1 MRASGFDVPR
11 PLKLFE
17 HAGLTRELL
26 ATVKRRGYAAPTAI
40 QAQALPVVLSGRD
53 AIGIATTG
61 SGKTAAYL
69 LPFIVHAMDQ
79 PPLQK
84 GDGPIGLVLA
94 PTHELAEQVTMEARK
109 FAKGDGLRAVGVWGG
124 VGKYEQL
131 KELKAGADIVVGTPG
146 RLLEL
151 IRPKG
156 GQPGLSLRRV
166 TYVVLDEADRMFSL
180 GFEPQVRSL
189 LGQVR
194 PDRQT
199 VLFSATFRPAL
210 ERLAR
215 DALSE
220 PVRVTV
226 GEVGEANDDVT
237 QVVEVLPNADAKWGW
252 LVARLP
258 HFAKAG
264 TVLVFVSQKAQSEE
278 LARSPRR
285 SDGRSGRRH
294 PRRSHA
300 GGAPRG
306 VARVQTRQHAAP
318 RRYRRRVARPRH
330 PGDQDRH
337 QLRRRAPRRR
347 PHPPHRPH
355 RPRRRHRRHR
365 VHSGHA
371 RRVRRCRRPRS
382 VAALGLAGA
391 AARPDRPRAALAPLG
406 RLGPRRAE
414 GRRPTQPLCAA
425 AAAAAAGRGA
435 LAAAARCRSA
445 RLRRFTKWRS

>member
-1 MRASGFDVPR
+1 
-11 PLKLFE
+11 
-17 HAGLTRELL
+17 
-26 ATVKRRGYAAPTAI
+26 
-40 QAQALPVVLSGRD
+40 
-53 AIGIATTG
+53 
-61 SGKTAAYL
+61 
-69 LPFIVHAMDQ
+69 
-79 PPLQK
+79 
-84 GDGPIGLVLA
+84 
-94 PTHELAEQVTMEARK
+94 
-109 FAKGDGLRAVGVWGG
+109 
-124 VGKYEQL
+124 
-131 KELKAGADIVVGTPG
+131 
-146 RLLEL
+146 
-151 IRPKG
+151 
-156 GQPGLSLRRV
+156 
-166 TYVVLDEADRMFSL
+166 MFSL

-278 LARSPRR
+278 LARSLAAQTGEAVDAIHGDRTQAER
-285 SDGRSGRRH
+285 QEALR
-294 PRRSHA
+294 A
-300 GGAPRG
+300 FKRG
-306 VARVQTRQHAAP
+306 STRLLVATDVASRGLDIPAIKTVINFDVAR
-318 RRYRRRVARPRH
+318 
-330 PGDQDRH
+330 
-337 QLRRRAPRRR
+337 RAED
-347 PHPPHRPH
+347 HTHRIG
-355 RPRRRHRRHR
+355 RTGRAGATDGT

-391 AARPDRPRAALAPLG
+391 AARPDRPAQRSRRWAASGLAEPKVVDPPSF
-406 RLGPRRAE
+406 RRRRRRRRRAP
-414 GRRPTQPLCAA
+414 R
-425 AAAAAAGRGA
+425 
-435 LAAAARCRSA
+435 AAAARCRSA
-445 RLRRFTKWRS
+445 RLRRFTKWRN

>member
-1 MRASGFDVPR
+1 MLGPRRRDDGDEDVAAYPRNSSARNAPAQFSDASSALPRYRAELGVRASGFDVPR

-94 PTHELAEQVTMEARK
+94 PTHELAEQVTMEARR

-156 GQPGLSLRRV
+156 GQSSGLSLRRV

-258 HFAKAG
+258 HFAKVG
-264 TVLVFVSQKAQSEE
+264 TILVFVSQKAQSEE
-278 LARSPRR
+278 LARSLAAQTGEAVDAIHGDRTQAER
-285 SDGRSGRRH
+285 QEALR
-294 PRRSHA
+294 A
-300 GGAPRG
+300 FKRG
-306 VARVQTRQHAAP
+306 STRLLVATD
-318 RRYRRRVARPRH
+318 VASRGLDIPAIKTVINF
-330 PGDQDRH
+330 D
-337 QLRRRAPRRR
+337 
-347 PHPPHRPH
+347 
-355 RPRRRHRRHR
+355 
-365 VHSGHA
+365 
-371 RRVRRCRRPRS
+371 
-382 VAALGLAGA
+382 VA
-391 AARPDRPRAALAPLG
+391 
-406 RLGPRRAE
+406 RRAE
-414 GRRPTQPLCAA
+414 DHTHRIGRTGRAGATDGTAYTLVTHGESDAA
-425 AAAAAAGRGA
+425 VDLVRSM
-435 LAAAARCRSA
+435 RSA
-445 RLRRFTKWRS
+445 SQAPPPT